1 MCKRP
6 TAQSNRV
13 DTKSALEYCSGQL
26 KRKSASQ
33 NHHKTYSLW
42 SAYIKVH
49 VSSPELPLCPGW
61 VVYSGTQL
69 PAPTQLLDRMHKT
82 IRLLLSTFTHLTFSF
97 GYLNPH
103 RSLKNLKRGK
113 KNQHKTIQFEGEKEM
128 FYQQIGKSILRM
140 LKTAWV
146 PVVLAATHETSQTT
160 RSLHDHEGNH
170 WVHEKEVTQTEIHK
184 GQHEWDRISAYSSFY
199 MARRLH

>member
-13 DTKSALEYCSGQL
+13 DTKSALEHCFGQL

-33 NHHKTYSLW
+33 NHHKTNSLW

-103 RSLKNLKRGK
+103 RSLKNLKREKKKKPTQNYPICRGK
-113 KNQHKTIQFEGEKEM
+113 KEM

-140 LKTAWV
+140 LKTA
-146 PVVLAATHETSQTT
+146 
-160 RSLHDHEGNH
+160 
-170 WVHEKEVTQTEIHK
+170 
-184 GQHEWDRISAYSSFY
+184 
-199 MARRLH
+199 